1 VKYKDKE
8 VENWI
13 HGMSLELKDKDMKTP
28 LQVIERMV
36 KDYPNDMQLG
46 SKVRWYIHWLRESKK
61 DKKDG

>member
-1 VKYKDKE
+1 
-8 VENWI
+8 
-13 HGMSLELKDKDMKTP
+13 MSLELKDKDMKTP